1 MSASD
6 DETTL
11 DLNKMRIADLKKEL
25 QLRNLKVSGNK
36 HELIQRLQKYLVE
49 HEGIEVEEDDE
60 SLLEIENEDNR
71 MLSPKTTDQ
80 SDASLLETEVK
91 VDEAEIKTVQ
101 SQKENKDDES
111 LKKVVQLSDASKVSE
126 PEKKELRAKKF
137 GLKVEDM
144 SQSTKLEM
152 RQQRF
157 GIQGKS
163 SSGEN
168 VVIDAEK
175 LKKRAERFGTV
186 VSTILSSSEQQEKMM
201 KRKERFGDSTSE
213 TDSKK
218 QKRMERFGAPAFD
231 NDSKKQKRAERF
243 GLKVV

>member
-137 GLKVEDM
+137 G
-144 SQSTKLEM
+144 
-152 RQQRF
+152 F
-157 GIQGKS
+157 
-163 SSGEN
+163 
-168 VVIDAEK
+168 
-175 LKKRAERFGTV
+175 
-186 VSTILSSSEQQEKMM
+186 LS
-201 KRKERFGDSTSE
+201 
-213 TDSKK
+213 
-218 QKRMERFGAPAFD
+218 
-231 NDSKKQKRAERF
+231 
-243 GLKVV
+243 